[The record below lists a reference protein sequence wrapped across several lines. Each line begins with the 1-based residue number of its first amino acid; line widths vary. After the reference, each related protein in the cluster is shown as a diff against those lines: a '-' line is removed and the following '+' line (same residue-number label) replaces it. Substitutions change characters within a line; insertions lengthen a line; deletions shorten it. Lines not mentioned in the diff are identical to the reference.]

1 MQHASWSRCSMAVW
15 RWAARQSANTAPAVQ
30 HPRKRLQRNAKR
42 QSRAQRPHHGTASAV
57 RFPKPH
63 PQQCNQSQP
72 RKRLAHS
79 VTRGRACPPGHGSRR
94 AMRPL
99 PVTLVLRSPGGGG
112 EQGPYLDWAVFFRDT
127 VRALL
132 EGVQPVRHRPPT
144 PPLTEN
150 RGVTHYVRRST
161 GGSDTEWNSWK
172 ACAPRPIASE
182 DPRRARSARN
192 RCPRRHIPSS
202 GHRSYRYVA
211 ETTSPSAGAGPP
223 CGWSLVPAPWV
234 AFRASRWRQVGDR
247 SAQQY
252 VAVLEG
258 DARFVIAAERA
269 PAGDAVDVGSTRD
282 VDRGTASPLRRPTS
296 GRR

>member
-1 MQHASWSRCSMAVW
+1 M
-15 RWAARQSANTAPAVQ
+15 Q

-94 AMRPL
+94 AMRAL

-144 PPLTEN
+144 PPLMEN
-150 RGVTHYVRRST
+150 HCVTHDVVQMFSRGIRHGMELMKSMCAPDPSHRNTRGACRLREIGVLGAISAVAVTEATDTSPRRS
-161 GGSDTEWNSWK
+161 GQCKRQGPEQL
-172 ACAPRPIASE
+172 
-182 DPRRARSARN
+182 
-192 RCPRRHIPSS
+192 
-202 GHRSYRYVA
+202 VV
-211 ETTSPSAGAGPP
+211 GAGD
-223 CGWSLVPAPWV
+223 GV
-234 AFRASRWRQVGDR
+234 AIRG
-247 SAQQY
+247 
-252 VAVLEG
+252 
-258 DARFVIAAERA
+258 A
-269 PAGDAVDVGSTRD
+269 PAGPDAG
-282 VDRGTASPLRRPTS
+282 
-296 GRR
+296 